1 MAVGVGNNINVE
13 QLAVV
18 AGDDD
23 RVLRADS
30 FSNLDSILESLRSII
45 DDTSLSLEGKTC
57 FFNANIRLK

>member
-1 MAVGVGNNINVE
+1 MAVGVGNNINVD

-23 RVLRADS
+23 RVLRADG

-57 FFNANIRLK
+57 FVMIILD

>member
-1 MAVGVGNNINVE
+1 MAVGVGNNINE
-13 QLAVV
+13 SQLAVV

-45 DDTSLSLEGKTC
+45 DDTGLSLEGKIC
-57 FFNANIRLK
+57 SLMLI

>member
-1 MAVGVGNNINVE
+1 MAVGVGNNINE
-13 QLAVV
+13 SQLAVV

-45 DDTSLSLEGKTC
+45 DDTSLSLEGKIC
-57 FFNANIRLK
+57 SLMLI